1 MGSSGAMWSEETKQ
15 RLLSY
20 NKGMMLIDSFSSS
33 EALGMGMSIT
43 TADGSVHTG
52 KFQLSEA
59 TRLFSEGLEL
69 LNSKPGMKGLVGVN
83 PWVITKIGIKVRRP
97 SWSVRRVVSKVYV
110 I

>member
-69 LNSKPGMKGLVGVN
+69 LNSKLGMKGLVGVSGSQ
-83 PWVITKIGIKVRRP
+83 PMGYYKDRDKSAKTFVECEAGRF
-97 SWSVRRVVSKVYV
+97 
-110 I
+110 

>member
-20 NKGMMLIDSFSSS
+20 NKGMMLIDSFSTS

-59 TRLFSEGLEL
+59 TRLLTKAS
-69 LNSKPGMKGLVGVN
+69 NCSIANPG
-83 PWVITKIGIKVRRP
+83 
-97 SWSVRRVVSKVYV
+97 
-110 I
+110 